1 MSSTPAERF
10 ITWLQTYAD
19 TTGYTF
25 SRGMWVESDANSG
38 KKYIA
43 VFMSPGRSPVAGVVQ
58 YPLIDVIVTGTRN
71 GRAVAGQVP
80 EVEQF
85 AYDIIEAAIENS
97 WGECIAYIEPVGGIA
112 GPKYTDADRPT
123 YSMKFQLIT

>member
-19 TTGYTF
+19 TTGYTLC
-25 SRGMWVESDANSG
+25 RGMWVESDANSG

-80 EVEQF
+80 AVEQF

-97 WGECIAYIEPVGGIA
+97 WGECIAYIEPMGGIA